1 LDLEREQPEK
11 QYLDALKEVLRKY
24 ILNFDKKREDELTRQ
39 MTELIKEKFDGLE
52 QMIKSKEYS
61 ELIKE
66 IDKL

>member
-1 LDLEREQPEK
+1 MDLEREQPEK